1 MTALEKDLI
10 KLIDDVLSDEE
21 AIISRMLNALGS
33 DLAGET
39 FEDYHNTALVN
50 LLIKYLEDKCVD
62 WKDNKSFEKLAEHLT
77 ELVVTH
83 EPEKLIATL
92 ESFMQVQEMVFRN
105 NYYFLSNMFPC
116 TISYNGKTYKCAEA
130 AFQAQKDLN
139 SSLNFT
145 EVDGFTAKKYGRK
158 VNLRKDW
165 NSVRVAIM
173 KEILIAKFTQTP

>member
-1 MTALEKDLI
+1 
-10 KLIDDVLSDEE
+10 
-21 AIISRMLNALGS
+21 
-33 DLAGET
+33 
-39 FEDYHNTALVN
+39 
-50 LLIKYLEDKCVD
+50 
-62 WKDNKSFEKLAEHLT
+62 
-77 ELVVTH
+77 
-83 EPEKLIATL
+83 
-92 ESFMQVQEMVFRN
+92 MVFRN

-116 TISYNGKTYKCAEA
+116 TISYNGKTYKCVEA

-173 KEILIAKFTQTP
+173 KEILIAKFTQNPELLFKLKEITEPIIEENTWNDTFWGVCRGRGENHLGKLLEEVKFELEVFEG